1 MAAASAERAARRG
14 AEAAAEEKAAVGRAL
29 SAALQETERYK
40 AHVDVAAAAAREES
54 AARCVAERQV
64 EELQA
69 VIAKQEA
76 QLGAAGCVSFFREPG
91 PLPCPPEVHFVLL
104 AMWCPVSAYMN
115 ALCVCRYRQAAAAA
129 VDSTTAR
136 ERAAASTAL
145 RAEEERRQAAER
157 SAEQSAAKAEQGA
170 LAIKQMLAV
179 LSAAVRQPA
188 AEPSSLWLPA
198 EHVASLPSRPFEA
211 RLLRPA

>member
-1 MAAASAERAARRG
+1 
-14 AEAAAEEKAAVGRAL
+14 
-29 SAALQETERYK
+29 
-40 AHVDVAAAAAREES
+40 
-54 AARCVAERQV
+54 
-64 EELQA
+64 
-69 VIAKQEA
+69 
-76 QLGAAGCVSFFREPG
+76 
-91 PLPCPPEVHFVLL
+91 
-104 AMWCPVSAYMN
+104 MWCPVSAYMN

-157 SAEQSAAKAEQGA
+157 SAEESAAKAEQGA

-188 AEPSSLWLPA
+188 TGTFEPLAATLHLCRLDLSKRVCSGHPDLVPLLATGAESGA
-198 EHVASLPSRPFEA
+198 VGV
-211 RLLRPA
+211 